1 LTQKFHQSNVEVLN
15 LKTLLQVE
23 KGFESK
29 LIYTKYRMFSHWGKP
44 MVKRGLFVGRFQP
57 VHKGHVEVIKRI
69 MKEVDELV
77 IVVGSSQYS
86 HRLDNPFTA
95 GERITMIR
103 KALKEEGIQLP
114 RIWIIPV
121 PDVHQHALWVSQIVG
136 YTPKFDVVYTNE
148 PLTRRLFIEAGFNV
162 EPMPM
167 IKREVY
173 LATEIRKLILAGENW
188 KELVPSSVAKFI
200 NDIDGE
206 VRLRDLNKTD
216 KIC

>member
-1 LTQKFHQSNVEVLN
+1 
-15 LKTLLQVE
+15 
-23 KGFESK
+23 
-29 LIYTKYRMFSHWGKP
+29 M
-44 MVKRGLFVGRFQP
+44 KRGVFVGRFQP
-57 VHKGHVEVIKRI
+57 FHNGHLEVIKRI
-69 MKEVDELV
+69 VEDVDELV
-77 IVVGSSQYS
+77 IVVGSAQYS

-103 KALKEEGIQLP
+103 KALEEEGIQLP

-121 PDVHQHALWVSQIVG
+121 PDVHQHALWVSRIVG
-136 YTPKFDVVYTNE
+136 YSPKFDVVYANE

-173 LATEIRKLILAGENW
+173 LATEIRKRMLAGENW
-188 KELVPSSVAKFI
+188 KEFVPSSVARFI
-200 NDIDGE
+200 KDMDGE

-216 KIC
+216 KVC